1 MCWERLIKSERPATH
16 RGRHSAATSMVAAPP
31 AASQRHPAQEPPP
44 ARRADAEMKTVQQA
58 EGVTAEPLIGIPA
71 RFDFAHRPERVH
83 ATLGTRVE
91 G

>member
-16 RGRHSAATSMVAAPP
+16 RGRHSAAT
-31 AASQRHPAQEPPP
+31 SQRHPAQEPPP